1 MLRATAAAPGVRRDT
16 SATRALVGCLSLSDG
31 FSLGEALVLAGYDV
45 RAASPVMFYRE
56 RCYRRLE
63 GVRVVTRGGRIVRV
77 SRNAHEL
84 SGWLLR
90 LGKKLSFFALEK
102 GRAA

>member
-1 MLRATAAAPGVRRDT
+1 M
-16 SATRALVGCLSLSDG
+16 SHCLTLS
-31 FSLGEALVLAGYDV
+31 GYDV
-45 RAASPVMFYRE
+45 RGASPVMVYRG

-63 GVRVVTRGGRIVRV
+63 GVRIVTRNGRIVRV